1 MNPTKST
8 STTTIL
14 EDEQSKG
21 PIRTELLTRKYPIP
35 KRELDIETLLKI
47 QKVVD
52 WMERKGR
59 TKNTLIGLEKHLKQ
73 IANRVSDLD
82 NVLEVETAIAK
93 YKCIDPCTRKQT
105 NRPASNCYKDKLVHV
120 YQSYLKVNKLDW
132 TDGERPVY
140 TPEERSIQPPSTEKC
155 EMLISYA
162 KGNLSLKIDISMQTG
177 LRPLEVVGEKGI
189 RVKDFHKDQ
198 GTITALSTKGC
209 NARPPLKISSELC
222 ARIENYITKNNL
234 KPDDKLFKMS
244 SKAYADSYRR
254 TRNRLAE
261 KMKDV
266 SIRSIR
272 LYDLRHYYV
281 TKQLRKC
288 QNPEIVRQIVG
299 HKNLNTTQK
308 YCHLTANSSA
318 ELVVEQTNDR
328 KRAAELTLA
337 EFKYEYTTP
346 DGYMTFTKPK

>member
-1 MNPTKST
+1 VNPTKST
-8 STTTIL
+8 SLPTIL

-21 PIRTELLTRKYPIP
+21 SIRTELLAHKYPLP
-35 KRELDIETLLKI
+35 QRELSIETLLKI

-52 WMERKGR
+52 YMQRKGR
-59 TKNTLIGLEKHLKQ
+59 TKNTLTGLEKHLKQ
-73 IANRVSDLD
+73 IANRVSDID
-82 NVLEVETAIAK
+82 NVMEVETAIAR
-93 YKCIDPCTRKQT
+93 YKCIDPVTRKQT
-105 NRPASNCYKDKLVHV
+105 NRPASNCYKDKLVHI
-120 YQSYLKVNKLDW
+120 YNSYLKVHNLKW
-132 TDGERPVY
+132 TNDERPVY

-162 KGNLSLKIDISMQTG
+162 KGSLSLKIDISMQTG
-177 LRPLEVVGEKGI
+177 LRPLEVVGEKGL

-198 GTITALSTKGC
+198 STITALNTKGC
-209 NARPPLKISSELC
+209 NARPPLKISNELC

-234 KPDDKLFKMS
+234 QPDDKLFNMS

-266 SIRSIR
+266 SIRTIR

-288 QNPEIVRQIVG
+288 QNAEIVRQIVG
-299 HKNLNTTQK
+299 HKRLDTTQK
-308 YCHLTANSSA
+308 YMHLTANTNTD
-318 ELVVEQTNDR
+318 LIVEQTNDR